1 MKLQG
6 PGELKKAVEDL
17 EKAAS
22 LGGVRLQ
29 PGFMADLKKA
39 AAEQARSQ
47 KRDKKPGAQPQ

>member
-22 LGGVRLQ
+22 LGG
-29 PGFMADLKKA
+29 GKA
-39 AAEQARSQ
+39 AAGLYGRP
-47 KRDKKPGAQPQ
+47 KKGGGRTSPVPEKG